1 MSKNEDALLGEK
13 KTAGMKKGDRVLIV
27 ALVLIAAA
35 LFGYVYFGQALGEK
49 GPYALISVNQRVYHT
64 LDIGA
69 AKDEVIT
76 YTDAGVTYTV
86 EIKDHQICM
95 KHIDCPDQ
103 ICVHT
108 GYTNNRYI
116 PIICLPNKVMI
127 VISDTPTGENLTDG
141 EVDGIAN

>member
-1 MSKNEDALLGEK
+1 MSKKDGTVQGDKPA
-13 KTAGMKKGDRVLIV
+13 AGMKKGDKVLIG
-27 ALVLIAAA
+27 ALALIAAV
-35 LFGYVYFGQALGEK
+35 LFGFVYFGQAFGEK

-64 LDIGA
+64 LDLGK

-95 KHIDCPDQ
+95 QHIDCPDQ

-108 GYTNNRYI
+108 GYTDNKFI

-127 VISDTPTGENLTDG
+127 VISDTPTGENNTDG
-141 EVDGIAN
+141 EVDNVAN